1 MKLQYYGTAAAEG
14 WPGLFCKCQVC
25 QEARRRGGKNIRTRA
40 QACIDDRLLLD
51 FGPDTYLHT
60 IYGNLKLEQIHCC
73 LITHSHEDHL
83 CISEIGYRA
92 HGYAGQVIPERFM
105 FYGSRTVCDIL
116 GHMPSW
122 ENDPERIGFQ
132 PVDPYQTFEVE
143 GYQVTPLIASHAL
156 DETPPMICYIY
167 AIEKDGKRILYAHDT
182 GYFPEKTWEWLEGR
196 PFDLVSLDCTTLAYR
211 EGRTH
216 MGIENVL
223 EVKEKMIQIG
233 CGKPNTH
240 WIINHF
246 SHNGV
251 ILHEEL
257 VDRMTPYG
265 IEVSYD
271 GMEVVL

>member
-60 IYGNLKLEQIHCC
+60 IYGNLKLEQIHSC

-116 GHMPSW
+116 DHMPSW

-156 DETPPMICYIY
+156 DDTPPMICYIY
-167 AIEKDGKRILYAHDT
+167 AIEKTVNAFSMH
-182 GYFPEKTWEWLEGR
+182 
-196 PFDLVSLDCTTLAYR
+196 
-211 EGRTH
+211 
-216 MGIENVL
+216 
-223 EVKEKMIQIG
+223 MIQVIFRK
-233 CGKPNTH
+233 KPGNGWKGVLLILSVWTVPH
-240 WIINHF
+240 WHI
-246 SHNGV
+246 V
-251 ILHEEL
+251 KA
-257 VDRMTPYG
+257 
-265 IEVSYD
+265 
-271 GMEVVL
+271 VLTWALKMFWK